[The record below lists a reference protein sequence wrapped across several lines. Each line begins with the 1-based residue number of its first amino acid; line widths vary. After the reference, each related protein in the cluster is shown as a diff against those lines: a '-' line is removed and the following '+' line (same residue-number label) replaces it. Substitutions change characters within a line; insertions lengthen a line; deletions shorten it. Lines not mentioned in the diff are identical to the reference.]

1 MNKKQLTDFL
11 LAARTKTYAGSGGKV
26 KPALKGSKQLEHRKG
41 KLLYRDIYYTGN
53 GIFSGIETIYSG
65 VKPVWSM
72 AYWGDFKKMTEE
84 EVDGVLRAALIAKW
98 KTART
103 WRSAH
108 WKEGVYEYV
117 CEPDFKGS
125 IVKMADMEKIRKN
138 KKQVYFLVYAGGTLV
153 K

>member
-1 MNKKQLTDFL
+1 
-11 LAARTKTYAGSGGKV
+11 
-26 KPALKGSKQLEHRKG
+26 
-41 KLLYRDIYYTGN
+41 
-53 GIFSGIETIYSG
+53 
-65 VKPVWSM
+65 M

-98 KTART
+98 KMVRT
-103 WRSAH
+103 WRSAR
-108 WKEGVYEYV
+108 WKEGKYEYV

-125 IVKMADMEKIRKN
+125 IVKMAGMEKIRKN

>member
-1 MNKKQLTDFL
+1 
-11 LAARTKTYAGSGGKV
+11 
-26 KPALKGSKQLEHRKG
+26 
-41 KLLYRDIYYTGN
+41 
-53 GIFSGIETIYSG
+53 
-65 VKPVWSM
+65 
-72 AYWGDFKKMTEE
+72 
-84 EVDGVLRAALIAKW
+84 VDGVLRAALIAKW

-125 IVKMADMEKIRKN
+125 IVKMAGMEKIRKN